1 MVLFN
6 KIQKCLKNKILHV
19 YLLLLLNIGLLL
31 LATPK
36 SIEYFCKVNFAT
48 SNILLLGCG
57 TIICTTFLF
66 FYRSEKN
73 TNNNKLKVNFSYLL
87 SGMIIVQLAVCYN
100 IQFLTN
106 WDVNMLLSNA
116 KWIADG
122 DYQKLNNGYFSSYP
136 NNVLLVYCFSLVFKF
151 LNLIGIDSF
160 IKGVRLI
167 VAFQCFLSIYT
178 LWLLAKSVSD
188 IVKSVIYTRFAVM
201 IYVAIVGLSPW
212 LVITYSDS
220 IGLIFPILFLY
231 LHQKVN
237 DGNIFKM
244 TVLMGVLS
252 FIGYKIKPQV
262 IFVCIAI
269 VIVHLLVV
277 NLSSYD
283 FKRFIREMKIAI
295 IFISAVI
302 LSNFVYQSFV
312 VPSTYFKLN
321 KEAEFGIAHYLM
333 VGHDY
338 TRGGVY
344 SGRDV
349 KFSSEIKTQKERTVK
364 NMGVFKERIE
374 YLKPV
379 GLAKFYAKKTLT
391 NFNDGT
397 FAWGQEGGFYNKI
410 FKNKN
415 KYLSPFLR
423 NIYYHNGKYYIYWS
437 SFMQM
442 IWLIILFFNGCLIFA
457 REFVEKNKTL
467 LVAVVS
473 VIGLTIFET
482 LFEARA
488 RYLYTYVPIYIL
500 LATVGCKFYIK
511 RITDFINKIL
521 QVKRR

>member
-1 MVLFN
+1 MVVLD
-6 KIQKCLKNKILHV
+6 KIQECLKNKIL
-19 YLLLLLNIGLLL
+19 YIFLLLLSSIGLLL

-36 SIEYFCKVNFAT
+36 SIKYFCKVNFVT
-48 SNILLLGCG
+48 TNVVLLGCG
-57 TIICTTFLF
+57 VIACTSLLLL
-66 FYRSEKN
+66 YRCKKN
-73 TNNNKLKVNFSYLL
+73 TNDNKQKVNFSYLL
-87 SGMIIVQLAVCYN
+87 LGMLIVQLVVCYN

-106 WDVNMLLSNA
+106 WDVNVLLSNA

-122 DYQKLNNGYFSSYP
+122 DYHKLSNGYFSTYP
-136 NNVLLVYCFSLVFKF
+136 NNVLLVWCFSLIFKF

-167 VAFQCFLSIYT
+167 VAFQCLLSICT
-178 LWLLAKSVSD
+178 LWLLAKSVFN
-188 IVKSVIYTRFAVM
+188 IVKSETYTSFAVI
-201 IYVAIVGLSPW
+201 IYVMIVGLSPW

-231 LHQKVN
+231 LYQKIN
-237 DGNIFKM
+237 DENQLKM
-244 TVLMGVLS
+244 TILIGVLS

-269 VIVHLLVV
+269 VIIHLVVV
-277 NLSSYD
+277 NLSTYD
-283 FKRFIREMKIAI
+283 LKRFIREMKIII
-295 IFISAVI
+295 IFISTV
-302 LSNFVYQSFV
+302 LFSNFVYQSLL
-312 VPSTYFKLN
+312 VPTTHFKLN
-321 KEAEFGIAHYLM
+321 RESEFGITHYLM
-333 VGHDY
+333 LGHDY

-349 KFSSEIKTQKERTVK
+349 KFSGEIKTQKERTVK
-364 NMGVFKERIE
+364 NIGVFKERIE
-374 YLKPV
+374 YLKPI

-415 KYLSPFLR
+415 ESLSPFLR
-423 NIYYHNGKYYIYWS
+423 NIYYHNGKYFIYWA

-442 IWLIILFFNGCLIFA
+442 IWLTILFFNGCLIFA
-457 REFVEKNKTL
+457 REFVESNKTL

-500 LATVGCKFYIK
+500 LATVGCKYFIK
-511 RITDFINKIL
+511 RVTDFINTI
-521 QVKRR
+521 R

>member
-1 MVLFN
+1 MELLDE
-6 KIQKCLKNKILHV
+6 IQRYLKNKILYL
-19 YLLLLLNIGLLL
+19 YLLLLLGISLLL
-31 LATPK
+31 LATPQ
-36 SIEYFCKVNFAT
+36 SIKYFCKVNFAAD
-48 SNILLLGCG
+48 NIVLLGCG
-57 TIICTTFLF
+57 IIICTSLMLF
-66 FYRSEKN
+66 TDCKKD
-73 TNNNKLKVNFSYLL
+73 TNNNKLKVNFSYFLL
-87 SGMIIVQLAVCYN
+87 GMLIVQLVICYN

-106 WDVNMLLSNA
+106 WDVNVLLSNA

-122 DYQKLNNGYFSSYP
+122 DYHKLSNNYFSNYP
-136 NNVLLVYCFSLVFKF
+136 NNVLLVCCFSYLFKF
-151 LNLIGIDSF
+151 LNFIGINSF

-167 VAFQCFLSIYT
+167 VAFQCLLSVCT
-178 LWLLAKSVSD
+178 LWLLAKSVLN
-188 IVKSVIYTRFAVM
+188 IVESEIYTRFAVF
-201 IYVAIVGLSPW
+201 IYVLIVGLSPW

-231 LHQKVN
+231 LYQKIN
-237 DGNIFKM
+237 DANTFKM
-244 TVLMGVLS
+244 TALVGVLS

-269 VIVHLLVV
+269 IIVHLLVV

-338 TRGGVY
+338 TRGGVF

-349 KFSSEIKTQKERTVK
+349 KFSSEIKTQKERTIK
-364 NMGVFKERIE
+364 NIGVFKERIE
-374 YLKPV
+374 YLKPI

-397 FAWGQEGGFYNKI
+397 FAWGKEGGFYNTI
-410 FKNKN
+410 FKDKN
-415 KYLSPFLR
+415 EHLSPFLR
-423 NIYYHNGKYYIYWS
+423 NIFYHNGKYYIYWA

-442 IWLIILFFNGCLIFA
+442 IWLTILFFNGCLIFS
-457 REFVEKNKTL
+457 REFVEENKTL

-511 RITDFINKIL
+511 RISNFINKI
-521 QVKRR
+521 R